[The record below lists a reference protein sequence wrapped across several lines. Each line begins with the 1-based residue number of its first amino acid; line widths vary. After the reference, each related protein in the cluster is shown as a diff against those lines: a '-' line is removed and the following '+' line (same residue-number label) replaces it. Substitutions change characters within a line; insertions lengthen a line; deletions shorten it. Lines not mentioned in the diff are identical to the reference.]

1 MRTITRR
8 ALSSRDQRAVRAGL
22 LVAAPVLAYALLAK
36 PYTLDVRRK
45 LDALREQS
53 DLLSREE
60 GIVSS
65 RPALRVELP
74 FADTS
79 ALRMSSRLY
88 SASDNALAATAFGR
102 DVAAIVKDEG
112 LAIQRIETRDS
123 VTRRAGLQE
132 LAADVRAQGSF
143 AEILHV
149 LTRLEA
155 NSPLTQ
161 VMRLAIDRS
170 STSGDSLAL
179 VAVIRGYAR

>member
-45 LDALREQS
+45 LDALHEQS

-60 GIVSS
+60 GIISN

-74 FADTS
+74 LADAST
-79 ALRMSSRLY
+79 LRVSSRLY
-88 SASDNALAATAFGR
+88 SADTALAATAFGR
-102 DVAAIVKDEG
+102 DVADIVKDEG
-112 LAIQRIETRDS
+112 LVIQRIETRDS
-123 VTRRAGLQE
+123 VTRRAGLHE
-132 LAADVRAQGSF
+132 LAVDVRAQGGF
-143 AEILHV
+143 AEVLHA
-149 LTRLEA
+149 LTRLET
-155 NSPLTQ
+155 NGRLMQ
-161 VMRLAIDRS
+161 VMRFAIDRS